1 MQKKSFLFI
10 FANSPHSNLNAKEG
24 MDFAF
29 SCAAF
34 EQDVDALFI
43 NDGIFQLI
51 KNQNTKALQLK
62 NHSAGIEA
70 FSLYGINHCY
80 YDAASLSRLQLQA
93 SDLIEE
99 SSPCPKDFSEKLSQ
113 YDFIYRY

>member
-10 FANSPHSNLNAKEG
+10 FSQAPHSNLSAKEG

-43 NDGIFQLI
+43 DDGIFQLL
-51 KNQNTKALQLK
+51 KHQDTKALQVK

-80 YDAASLSRLQLQA
+80 YDANSLSIKPVPSAR
-93 SDLIEE
+93 
-99 SSPCPKDFSEKLSQ
+99 SPSIVTNLKSGYF
-113 YDFIYRY
+113 